1 MIRILLL
8 EDEDAQ
14 REVLKVKLEN
24 RMFLVEEATN
34 IETAAKKI
42 EKKDYDIIILDLRLP
57 DGHSIEL
64 LERFP
69 EKLASKTVILTADS
83 TVPSVVNAIQKGA
96 VNYFEK
102 PVRDDLLFAQIQ
114 KILEINN
121 MRNQVQTL
129 KSEVVPDF
137 TFTNMIYESTRISE
151 MVERAKILA
160 ATDTSILI
168 QGETGVGKE
177 VFSRA
182 IHNGSLRKGKTFLP
196 VNCAS
201 IPDELFESELFGF
214 EKGAF
219 TGAMGDYNGR
229 FVQADQGTLFLDEI
243 GELPLQVQAKLLRV
257 LDERVIYRLKSK
269 TPQPINVRLVTAT
282 NKNLDEEVRLK
293 HFRSDL
299 LYRLRESSLFIPPL
313 RERIEDILPLM
324 RHYINVYNGV
334 YNKNVTKIAPQAEEY
349 FLNYPWRGNVRE
361 LKNTVKSIIPFKNN
375 NTIEMSDISLSIIE
389 DSECENRNFQT
400 LDEYE
405 KDYIKKVLKV
415 TGHNISRSAGILGI
429 SRPRLYH
436 KIKDFKL
443 EQKK

>member
-1 MIRILLL
+1 MIKILLL

-24 RMFLVEEATN
+24 RMFLVEEATD
-34 IETAAKKI
+34 IDSAAKKI
-42 EKKDYDIIILDLRLP
+42 EKKDFDIIILDLRLP

-121 MRNQVQTL
+121 IRNQYQTL

-137 TFTNMIYESTRISE
+137 TFNNMIYESSKIKDI
-151 MVERAKILA
+151 VDRASILA

-182 IHNGSLRKGKTFLP
+182 IHNSSLRKGKTFLP

-299 LYRLRESSLFIPPL
+299 LYRLRESSLYIPPL

-324 RHYINVYNGV
+324 RHYIKVYNGV
-334 YNKNVTKIAPQAEEY
+334 YNKNVTKITPDAEEY

-361 LKNTVKSIIPFKNN
+361 LKNTIKSIIPFKNDN
-375 NTIEMSDISLSIIE
+375 AIEMSDISLSIIE

-405 KDYIKKVLKV
+405 NDYIKKVLKV
-415 TGHNISRSAGILGI
+415 TGHNISRSAAILGI

-436 KIKDFKL
+436 KIKDFTQ
-443 EQKK
+443 EQNK

>member
-1 MIRILLL
+1 MIKILLL

-24 RMFLVEEATN
+24 RMFLVEEAAN

-42 EKKDYDIIILDLRLP
+42 EKKDFDVLILDLRLP

-102 PVRDDLLFAQIQ
+102 PVRDDLLFAQVQ

-121 MRNQVQTL
+121 MRNQYQTL

-137 TFTNMIYESTRISE
+137 TFDNMIYESPRIKD
-151 MVERAKILA
+151 MVERARILA

-182 IHNGSLRKGKTFLP
+182 IHNSSLRKGKTFLP

-299 LYRLRESSLFIPPL
+299 LYRLRESSLFVPPL

-334 YNKNVTKIAPQAEEY
+334 YNKSVTKIAPQAEEY

-375 NTIEMSDISLSIIE
+375 NTIEMNDISLSIIE
-389 DSECENRNFQT
+389 DSDGENRNFQT

-415 TGHNISRSAGILGI
+415 TGHNISRSAAILGI

-436 KIKDFKL
+436 KIKEFKL

>member
-1 MIRILLL
+1 MIKILLL

-24 RMFLVEEATN
+24 RMFLVEEAAN

-42 EKKDYDIIILDLRLP
+42 EKKDFDVLILDLRLP

-102 PVRDDLLFAQIQ
+102 PVRDDLLFAQVQ

-121 MRNQVQTL
+121 MRNQYQTL

-137 TFTNMIYESTRISE
+137 TFDNMIYESPRIKE

-182 IHNGSLRKGKTFLP
+182 IHNSSLRKGKTFLP

-282 NKNLDEEVRLK
+282 NKNLDEEVRQK

-299 LYRLRESSLFIPPL
+299 LYRLRESSLYIPPL

-334 YNKNVTKIAPQAEEY
+334 YNKSVTKIAPQAEEY

-375 NTIEMSDISLSIIE
+375 NTIEMNDISLSIIE
-389 DSECENRNFQT
+389 DSDGENRNFQT

-415 TGHNISRSAGILGI
+415 TGHNISRSAAILGI

-436 KIKDFKL
+436 KIKEFKL

>member
-201 IPDELFESELFGF
+201 IPDELF
-214 EKGAF
+214 
-219 TGAMGDYNGR
+219 
-229 FVQADQGTLFLDEI
+229 
-243 GELPLQVQAKLLRV
+243 
-257 LDERVIYRLKSK
+257 
-269 TPQPINVRLVTAT
+269 
-282 NKNLDEEVRLK
+282 
-293 HFRSDL
+293 
-299 LYRLRESSLFIPPL
+299 
-313 RERIEDILPLM
+313 
-324 RHYINVYNGV
+324 
-334 YNKNVTKIAPQAEEY
+334 
-349 FLNYPWRGNVRE
+349 
-361 LKNTVKSIIPFKNN
+361 
-375 NTIEMSDISLSIIE
+375 
-389 DSECENRNFQT
+389 
-400 LDEYE
+400 
-405 KDYIKKVLKV
+405 
-415 TGHNISRSAGILGI
+415 
-429 SRPRLYH
+429 
-436 KIKDFKL
+436 
-443 EQKK
+443 